1 MNSELKLVI
10 FEEKK
15 ILQSLLELL
24 DEQYSLILS
33 KDTIGL
39 GKIADKIEEVGK
51 NLAASEIKR
60 RKIVSEEEF
69 NNFIKN
75 INDEHIK
82 GVYEEI
88 KNLLNN
94 LQNQK
99 DTNNTLIK
107 QRLFFTN
114 KMINVIKP
122 SKGIGTYN
130 SYGKVGR

>member
-24 DEQYSLILS
+24 DEQYSLI
-33 KDTIGL
+33 IGL

-75 INDEHIK
+75 TNDEHIK